1 MPIRK
6 LCDLETGERCVIVG
20 TLFKHMEL
28 QPSILKEI
36 SEEVGKIKKKKNTH
50 THGGKKVR
58 TVTWSSV
65 CVFLPDPAPIINIV
79 LVTFCVS
86 AELFVTWSVVLW
98 RSSTTCSRS
107 PLEPNTSANQT
118 S

>member
-36 SEEVGKIKKKKNTH
+36 SEEVGKKKKKKNTH
-50 THGGKKVR
+50 THVGEKRLGR
-58 TVTWSSV
+58 SLGPP
-65 CVFLPDPAPIINIV
+65 CVF
-79 LVTFCVS
+79 
-86 AELFVTWSVVLW
+86 
-98 RSSTTCSRS
+98 SSLTPPPS
-107 PLEPNTSANQT
+107 
-118 S
+118 